1 MLFSLAGKVAI
12 VTGCGKERG
21 LGRAAALALGEQG
34 ATVIAADL
42 EQDAVETTAA
52 AVRSAG
58 GKALALQLDVT
69 SQESVDALIKR
80 AMDESGRIDILVNN
94 AGMSQRATIYELEME
109 EVRKL
114 FEINWFGL
122 FRCTKAAIDI
132 MRKQQYGRIINMA
145 SAAGKQG
152 GGFFGGPHYSA
163 SKAAVL
169 GFSKNVARQTA
180 TDGITCNCICPG
192 LIHTDMWS
200 SMPKDAADRVISV
213 IPMGRPGN
221 PPEVA
226 AAIAFLASDEASY
239 ITGEDID
246 VNGGT
251 LMD

>member
-12 VTGCGKERG
+12 VTGSGSSKG
-21 LGRAAALALGEQG
+21 LGRAGALALGKQG
-34 ATVIAADL
+34 ATVVVADL
-42 EQDAVETTAA
+42 DLAGVASTAEE
-52 AVRSAG
+52 VRSAG
-58 GKALALQLDVT
+58 GKALALRLDVT
-69 SQESVDALIKR
+69 NQNSVDSLVKQT
-80 AMDESGRIDILVNN
+80 MGEFGRIDILVNN
-94 AGMSQRATIYELEME
+94 AGISQRVNIYDLEME
-109 EVRKL
+109 DVRRV

-122 FRCTKAAIDI
+122 FRCTKAIIDI
-132 MRKQQYGRIINMA
+132 MRRQKRGRIINIA

-152 GGFFGGPHYSA
+152 GGFFGGPNYSA

-192 LIHTDMWS
+192 LINTDIWA
-200 SMPKDAADRVISV
+200 SMPTDAAAKIVAS

-221 PPEVA
+221 VGEVA

-246 VNGGT
+246 VNGGS

>member
-12 VTGCGKERG
+12 VTGSGSEKG

-34 ATVIAADL
+34 ATVVAADL
-42 EQDAVETTAA
+42 GLDGVTAVVEDICS
-52 AVRSAG
+52 VG

-69 SQESVDALIKR
+69 SQDSVDNLIKKTM
-80 AMDESGRIDILVNN
+80 AEFGRIDILVNN
-94 AGMSQRATIYELEME
+94 AGISQRVNIYDLEME
-109 EVRKL
+109 DVRRV

-122 FRCTKAAIDI
+122 FRCTKAVIGI
-132 MRKQQYGRIINMA
+132 MRRQKYGRIINMA

-152 GGFFGGPHYSA
+152 GGFFGGPNYSA

-192 LIHTDMWS
+192 LINTDIWT
-200 SMPKDAADRVISV
+200 SMPSDVAEKVICS

-221 PPEVA
+221 VNEVA
-226 AAIAFLASDEASY
+226 AAIAFLASNEASY

>member
-69 SQESVDALIKR
+69 SQESVDAMIKR
-80 AMDESGRIDILVNN
+80 AMDEFGRIDILVNN

-109 EVRKL
+109 DVRKL

>member
-1 MLFSLAGKVAI
+1 MLFSLAGRVAI
-12 VTGCGKERG
+12 VTGSGSERG

-34 ATVIAADL
+34 ATVVVADL
-42 EQDAVETTAA
+42 GLEGVEATAGA
-52 AVRSAG
+52 IRAAG

-69 SQESVDALIKR
+69 SQESVDSMVKR
-80 AMDESGRIDILVNN
+80 VMDEFGRIDILVNN
-94 AGMSQRATIYELEME
+94 AGVSQRVTIYELEME
-109 EVRKL
+109 DVRRL

-122 FRCTKAAIDI
+122 FRCTKAVIDI

-180 TDGITCNCICPG
+180 TDGITCNSICPG
-192 LIHTDMWS
+192 LIHTDMWTT
-200 SMPKDAADRVISV
+200 MPKDVAERVISV
-213 IPMGRPGN
+213 IPMARPGN

-226 AAIAFLASDEASY
+226 AAIAFLASEEAAY

>member
-12 VTGCGKERG
+12 VTGCGNERG
-21 LGRAAALALGEQG
+21 LGRAAAMALGEQG
-34 ATVIAADL
+34 ATVIAGDL
-42 EQDAVETTAA
+42 RLEGVEATAA
-52 AVRSAG
+52 AIRAAG
-58 GKALALQLDVT
+58 GKAVACQLDVT
-69 SQESVDALIKR
+69 SQESVDAMIKR
-80 AMDESGRIDILVNN
+80 VMDEFGRIDILVNN
-94 AGMSQRATIYELEME
+94 AGMSQRVTIYELEME
-109 EVRKL
+109 DVRRL

-122 FRCTKAAIDI
+122 FRCTKAVIDI
-132 MRKQQYGRIINMA
+132 MRKQKYGRIINMA

-192 LIHTDMWS
+192 LIETDMWLT
-200 SMPKDAADRVISV
+200 MPKDVADGIIGV
-213 IPMGRPGN
+213 IPMRRTGR